1 MSNAIEPGQRRSA
14 IVGRQAMVVRTV
26 RRASNYPCHWIC
38 IAEDND
44 DPILVHERDF
54 GNLLADTLDLD
65 GDT

>member
-1 MSNAIEPGQRRSA
+1 
-14 IVGRQAMVVRTV
+14 MVVRTV